1 MKWIQKVRLYRL
13 PNIAKRVAVGLRERK
28 KMIFKLLKKL
38 KKAKM
43 TDYDLGVLHASEG
56 KEPTK
61 ETNLYKMGY
70 QCHANL
76 SSLQKNK

>member
-1 MKWIQKVRLYRL
+1 
-13 PNIAKRVAVGLRERK
+13 
-28 KMIFKLLKKL
+28 MIFKLLKKL

-56 KEPTK
+56 KEPAK

-70 QCHANL
+70 QCRANL
-76 SSLQKNK
+76 LSLQKNR